1 MSGAGE
7 RIKINKQKSWGA
19 VPEELVEDQ
28 RLGAVARLVAIW
40 ICIRPPG
47 WKIRRDHMLETLGLG
62 LDAWWR
68 ARQQLID
75 YKYLFVTPKREVGRF
90 AGSDLEFFSE
100 PQGADPAPSAT
111 AQGFPERGSTVLGS
125 TALGKPRRLTE
136 TDKTVEKIKTPPP
149 QKGVVV
155 VSEAALKPAGQPG
168 SSLSELLGVEGVLGG
183 QLDLKSAGATLEQL
197 DYLHTAFHAGVA
209 SGNIKDQGAWLV
221 KMAERAAAGQMTG
234 LRQTGTLAA
243 PPVATLAAELLAT
256 GIKNGS
262 AILCHTTN
270 KKWVFDEF
278 GGARNGAGVLVGPA
292 ATRALLARVAAGEL
306 QVNQ

>member
-1 MSGAGE
+1 
-7 RIKINKQKSWGA
+7 
-19 VPEELVEDQ
+19 
-28 RLGAVARLVAIW
+28 
-40 ICIRPPG
+40 
-47 WKIRRDHMLETLGLG
+47 MLETLGLG

-75 YKYLFVTPKREVGRF
+75 YKYLFVTPRRVGGRF

-100 PQGADPAPSAT
+100 PQGVADPATAQGFTERGST
-111 AQGFPERGSTVLGS
+111 AQGFPEPGSSELGS
-125 TALGKPRRLTE
+125 SEPGKPLCLTE
-136 TDKTVEKIKTPPP
+136 TDETVTKIKTPPP

-155 VSEAALKPAGQPG
+155 FEDASKPAGQPG
-168 SSLSELLGVEGVLGG
+168 PRLSEILGVKGVLGD
-183 QLDLKSAGATLEQL
+183 QLDLKSAGATREQL

-209 SGNIKDQGAWLV
+209 SGGIKDQGAWLV
-221 KMAERAAAGQMTG
+221 KMAARAAAGQMTG
-234 LRQTGTLAA
+234 QRQASALAA
-243 PPVATLAAELLAT
+243 PVTTLAAELLAT

-262 AILCHTTN
+262 AILCHATN

-292 ATRALLARVAAGEL
+292 ETRALLARVSAGEL